1 MLGAGINDGDLLIV
15 DRALNAKH
23 KDIVCAVV
31 DNMFTVK
38 FLHTK
43 PRFKLVA
50 ADPTFPDIV
59 PKDFQEAHIWGV
71 VTASIT
77 VLTK

>member
-1 MLGAGINDGDLLIV
+1 MLTDGINDNDLLIV
-15 DRALNAKH
+15 DRAREPKH
-23 KDIVCAVV
+23 MSVVCAVV

-38 FLHTK
+38 YLHTRGK
-43 PRFKLVA
+43 TRLVA

-59 PKDFQEAHIWGV
+59 LQEGQDLIIWGV

-77 VLTK
+77 QL